1 MNDEASVVT
10 VLDFPF
16 SVGFG
21 SVLGEKP
28 RFRFGF
34 RHAGRPVQAT
44 KAVIHA
50 ANVSLTLPLAGTM
63 RDGPLISNYC
73 PVVCPVVPASFS
85 MTEMFQLW

>member
-1 MNDEASVVT
+1 MISGSAVA

-16 SVGFG
+16 AVGFG

-34 RHAGRPVQAT
+34 GFCHAGGPVQVT

-50 ANVSLTLPLAGTM
+50 ANVCLTLQLPWTM

-85 MTEMFQLW
+85 TT